1 MAKKKVVPKK
11 AAPAKLVRKAAKP
24 SKKVASRA
32 KPTAG
37 KIVIKKVAKP
47 VSTRPKATKVPVGA
61 SRKAPVGKVS
71 TPSTTGPQLVAKPEP
86 EVSLGRPL
94 VTQEEKL
101 YMLFHNDYHARQVF
115 EFLRVDTVK
124 ELEQYTPQ
132 QIIHLLS
139 KPIRTTVDRIRLRLA
154 ELKRSL
160 REDESFAAAHNTK

>member
-11 AAPAKLVRKAAKP
+11 AAPTKLVRKAAKP

-32 KPTAG
+32 KPTDG
-37 KIVIKKVAKP
+37 KVVTKRVAKP
-47 VSTRPKATKVPVGA
+47 ASISPKATKSPAIA
-61 SRKAPVGKVS
+61 SRKAPVGKTS
-71 TPSTTGPQLVAKPEP
+71 TPSATVPQPVAKSTP

-160 REDESFAAAHNTK
+160 REDEGFAAAHTAR